1 VTVLLVA
8 HSKAAVA
15 KCDFASVLAGGA
27 VVETGDVAVLA
38 QDPKSKL
45 AAALAAE

>member
-1 VTVLLVA
+1 MLLVA

-15 KCDFASVLAGGA
+15 KCEFASVLSGGA
-27 VVETGDVAVLA
+27 VVETGNVAALA
-38 QDPKSKL
+38 KDPKSKL